1 MTHSSYKN
9 GALKEAHCTMNKQIG
24 VKNTETLTRY
34 HEKRQG
40 GGSRVEGEGLRGTN
54 RTERGANLVRTE
66 ERQTSSRACSVSA
79 WVRLLGLPCPLLAT
93 LPLSIRTWSF
103 KGERH
108 PPQKGLNQFHLHKVG
123 GHLALVK

>member
-40 GGSRVEGEGLRGTN
+40 KGIGWERRATNTGVRQLKRGFTWGNGGKAGVLQGLFN
-54 RTERGANLVRTE
+54 F
-66 ERQTSSRACSVSA
+66 
-79 WVRLLGLPCPLLAT
+79 WMPLGLL
-93 LPLSIRTWSF
+93 
-103 KGERH
+103 
-108 PPQKGLNQFHLHKVG
+108 
-123 GHLALVK
+123 

>member
-40 GGSRVEGEGLRGTN
+40 GVQDGQGGATN
-54 RTERGANLVRTE
+54 TGVR
-66 ERQTSSRACSVSA
+66 Q
-79 WVRLLGLPCPLLAT
+79 
-93 LPLSIRTWSF
+93 
-103 KGERH
+103 
-108 PPQKGLNQFHLHKVG
+108 N
-123 GHLALVK
+123 

>member
-40 GGSRVEGEGLRGTN
+40 GVQDGKEGA
-54 RTERGANLVRTE
+54 ANTGVR
-66 ERQTSSRACSVSA
+66 Q
-79 WVRLLGLPCPLLAT
+79 
-93 LPLSIRTWSF
+93 
-103 KGERH
+103 
-108 PPQKGLNQFHLHKVG
+108 N
-123 GHLALVK
+123 

>member
-40 GGSRVEGEGLRGTN
+40 RGREWEGKGYKHGSDN
-54 RTERGANLVRTE
+54 QKGASSMGME
-66 ERQTSSRACSVSA
+66 ERQVTPGPTWSSLPTTGYLLQVS
-79 WVRLLGLPCPLLAT
+79 PTPT
-93 LPLSIRTWSF
+93 PTWSF
-103 KGERH
+103 K
-108 PPQKGLNQFHLHKVG
+108 
-123 GHLALVK
+123 

>member
-40 GGSRVEGEGLRGTN
+40 GGTGWEGRGYQHRGQTELKGGL
-54 RTERGANLVRTE
+54 
-66 ERQTSSRACSVSA
+66 
-79 WVRLLGLPCPLLAT
+79 
-93 LPLSIRTWSF
+93 TW
-103 KGERH
+103 
-108 PPQKGLNQFHLHKVG
+108 
-123 GHLALVK
+123 

>member
-40 GGSRVEGEGLRGTN
+40 RGIQDGQGGA
-54 RTERGANLVRTE
+54 ANTGVR
-66 ERQTSSRACSVSA
+66 Q
-79 WVRLLGLPCPLLAT
+79 
-93 LPLSIRTWSF
+93 
-103 KGERH
+103 
-108 PPQKGLNQFHLHKVG
+108 N
-123 GHLALVK
+123 

>member
-40 GGSRVEGEGLRGTN
+40 GGTGWGGRGYQHRGQT
-54 RTERGANLVRTE
+54 TESGANLLRTD
-66 ERQTSSRACSVSA
+66 ERQVSSRAYSIS
-79 WVRLLGLPCPLLAT
+79 RRHFGSPLPT
-93 LPLSIRTWSF
+93 TGHHLPSPF
-103 KGERH
+103 Q
-108 PPQKGLNQFHLHKVG
+108 P
-123 GHLALVK
+123 GHLNG